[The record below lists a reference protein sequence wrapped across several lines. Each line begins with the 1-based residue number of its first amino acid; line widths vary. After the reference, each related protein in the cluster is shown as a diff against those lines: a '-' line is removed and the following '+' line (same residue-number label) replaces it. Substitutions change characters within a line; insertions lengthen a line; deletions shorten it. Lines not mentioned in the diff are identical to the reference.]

1 MKTEIEIERD
11 FYAMLKA
18 SELGKAVKG
27 GLYRSMM
34 RPANST
40 AEDIVLKLLSGTD
53 GQFQEGVVILNIYV
67 PAVSRADG
75 SQVPDQSRIGTLQ
88 RLYLDFIETADM
100 TDYWIESDS
109 TPQTILNEEI
119 SQYLIYC
126 RIHYK
131 RISNE

>member
-1 MKTEIEIERD
+1 
-11 FYAMLKA
+11 MLKA